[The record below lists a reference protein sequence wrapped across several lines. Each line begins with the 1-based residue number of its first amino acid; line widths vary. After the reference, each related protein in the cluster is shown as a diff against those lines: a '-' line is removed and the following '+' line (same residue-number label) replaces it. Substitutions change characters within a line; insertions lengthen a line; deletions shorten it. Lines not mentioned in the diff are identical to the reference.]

1 MRRVVLHPSALVDWL
16 GGSELRA
23 DFEAGRLAVV
33 VPTSFV
39 ADTMGLLAASGW
51 PADRIERAAG
61 EVRRLG
67 FQLTEPPDSELAMW
81 LGRGIPSAAGT
92 YAALA
97 SWLDIPIAVTAPDV
111 KRAIRTLPQV

>member
-1 MRRVVLHPSALVDWL
+1 VRRVVLHPSAFVDWF

-23 DFEAGRLAVV
+23 DFEAGQLLVV

-39 ADTMGLLAASGW
+39 ADTMGLLAARGW

-61 EVRRLG
+61 EIRLLG

-81 LGRGIPSAAGT
+81 LARGKPSAAAT

-97 SWLDIPIAVTAPDV
+97 SSLDTPIAVRDEELR
-111 KRAIRTLPQV
+111 RALRTLPQL